1 MLRLTTLWASICML
15 MLACN
20 IVLAQ
25 QADGQQPEAEPAVY
39 WIDVRTPEEFR
50 EGHVEG
56 AHNIEY
62 QDIIA
67 GAKALGVAPSDRV
80 YLYCRSGRRSG
91 LALES
96 LKSRGY
102 TQASNLGGLSDA
114 QAYRKELAKVA
125 E

>member
-1 MLRLTTLWASICML
+1 MLRLTTLWASIGML

-20 IVLAQ
+20 IVRAQ
-25 QADGQQPEAEPAVY
+25 QADGQQPQAEPAVY

-67 GAKALGVAPSDRV
+67 GVKTLGVAPSDRV

-91 LALES
+91 AALES
-96 LKSRGY
+96 MKSEGY
-102 TQASNLGGLSDA
+102 TQAINLGGLSDA
-114 QAYRKELAKVA
+114 EAYRKDSAKSA

>member
-1 MLRLTTLWASICML
+1 ML

-25 QADGQQPEAEPAVY
+25 TADGQQSLAEPVVY
-39 WIDVRTPEEFR
+39 WIDVRTPDEFR

-62 QDIIA
+62 QNIIA
-67 GAKALGVAPSDRV
+67 GAKTLGVKPSDRV

-91 LALES
+91 MALES
-96 LKSRGY
+96 LKSQGY
-102 TQASNLGGLSDA
+102 TRASNLGGLTDA
-114 QAYRKELAKVA
+114 EAYRKELVKTA

>member
-1 MLRLTTLWASICML
+1 ML

-20 IVLAQ
+20 MVLAQ
-25 QADGQQPEAEPAVY
+25 QADGQQSLAEPVVY
-39 WIDVRTPEEFR
+39 WIDVRTPEEYR

-67 GAKALGVAPSDRV
+67 GAKTLGVAPSDRV

-91 LALES
+91 AALES
-96 LKSRGY
+96 LKAQGY
-102 TQASNLGGLSDA
+102 TQAINLGGLSDA
-114 QAYRKELAKVA
+114 EAYRKELAKTA

>member
-1 MLRLTTLWASICML
+1 MFRPRTLSASICML

-20 IVLAQ
+20 IVAAQ
-25 QADGQQPEAEPAVY
+25 PADVPQHQAESAVY
-39 WIDVRTPEEFR
+39 WIDVRTPDEFQ

-67 GAKALGVAPSDRV
+67 GAKTLGVAPSDRV

-96 LKSRGY
+96 LKSQGY
-102 TQASNLGGLSDA
+102 TQAINLGGFKDA
-114 QAYRKELAKVA
+114 QAYRKELTAVA

>member
-1 MLRLTTLWASICML
+1 MLT
-15 MLACN
+15 CN

-25 QADGQQPEAEPAVY
+25 QADEQQPQAEPAVY

-67 GAKALGVAPSDRV
+67 GVKTLGVAPSDRV

-91 LALES
+91 MALES
-96 LKSRGY
+96 MKSEGF
-102 TQASNLGGLSDA
+102 TQAINLGGLSDA
-114 QAYRKELAKVA
+114 EAYRKDLEKSA

>member
-1 MLRLTTLWASICML
+1 MLRPGTLSASICML

-20 IVLAQ
+20 IVTAQ
-25 QADGQQPEAEPAVY
+25 PADVPQHQAEAAVY

-67 GAKALGVAPSDRV
+67 GAKTLGVAPSDRV

-102 TQASNLGGLSDA
+102 TQAINLGGFTDA
-114 QAYRKELAKVA
+114 EAYRRELATVA